1 MPVAGEFQGREAR
14 LTRAQREIF
23 RGVRRVSREFLEGL
37 EFILAG
43 AHLVE
48 EVQQRPSHRV
58 PEEIHQV
65 YKSSGM
71 SLVET
76 LQIEV
81 LVRRQYVDRRPVVLQ
96 EVQVEE
102 QSAHPTVSVAEGMD
116 RFEPEMHP
124 SRNGKYVLPQQ
135 VLLCVPLD
143 PLVQHRDNSLH
154 SRRHV
159 PTARDPDVHPPPLA
173 RVVLD
178 PVEDRLV
185 KFEDC
190 GQPNRHTLSGQKVL
204 ERPGVLDRF
213 QHVVKRMIRD
223 ASPFK
228 QDPLDIPAVERI
240 SLDRV
245 RAPRVKGACP
255 LPHARWDC
263 VERGAREEFLS
274 KGLEYGFI
282 HSFIKRHMDYIN
294 MYGISTSS
302 SLSHT
307 RRKRQR
313 VFDRGALLPEY
324 RPVECESQPL
334 LVSPDNWV
342 CRNRIVRCQASSAA
356 GASYASGRSFSKNQ
370 CFVPGYV
377 WNVTSFPLVVRR
389 IFSRSCTTAGDSN
402 SSVSAK
408 CPRRAARIW
417 E

>member
-1 MPVAGEFQGREAR
+1 M
-14 LTRAQREIF
+14 T
-23 RGVRRVSREFLEGL
+23 
-37 EFILAG
+37 
-43 AHLVE
+43 
-48 EVQQRPSHRV
+48 
-58 PEEIHQV
+58 
-65 YKSSGM
+65 
-71 SLVET
+71 LVET
-76 LQIEV
+76 LQVEA
-81 LVRRQYVDRRPVVLQ
+81 LVRRQDVDRRPVVLQ

-124 SRNGKYVLPQQ
+124 GGNGKSVLPQQ

-143 PLVQHRDNSLH
+143 PLVQHRDNALD

-159 PTARDPDVHPPPLA
+159 PTARDPDVQPPPLA

-178 PVEDRLV
+178 PAEDRLV

-190 GQPNRHTLSGQKVL
+190 GQANRHTLSGQKVL

-213 QHVVKRMIRD
+213 QHVVKRMIWD

-240 SLDRV
+240 ALDRV
-245 RAPRVKGACP
+245 RAPRVEGACP

-274 KGLEYGFI
+274 EGLEYGFI
-282 HSFIKRHMDYIN
+282 HSFINKHMHYIST
-294 MYGISTSS
+294 YGIASMS

-313 VFDRGALLPEY
+313 VFNRGALLTEY
-324 RPVECESQPL
+324 RPASESQPRL
-334 LVSPDNWV
+334 LSPDNWV
-342 CRNRIVRCQASSAA
+342 FRNRIVRCQASSAA

-389 IFSRSCTTAGDSN
+389 TFSRSCTTAGASN

-408 CPRRAARIW
+408 CPRRAALIW